1 MRNLAEN
8 PPQKGKKKKKITFSR
23 STKYRGGQ
31 EGRTFPIA
39 SAGKTERHIYMQCK
53 ENPL

>member
-8 PPQKGKKKKKITFSR
+8 PPQKGKKKKITFSR
-23 STKYRGGQ
+23 STKYCGCQ
-31 EGRTFPIA
+31 EGRTLPIA